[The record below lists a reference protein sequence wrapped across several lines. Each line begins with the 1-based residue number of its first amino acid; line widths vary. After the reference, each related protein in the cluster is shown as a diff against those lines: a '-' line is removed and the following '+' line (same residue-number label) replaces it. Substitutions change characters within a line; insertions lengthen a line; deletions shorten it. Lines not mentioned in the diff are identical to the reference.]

1 MSRRIQER
9 RGAGAAD
16 WLAIPVE
23 RTNAAAVATTAAL
36 MLFLADYH
44 PDDVEAV
51 EFMRANAV
59 VLIAAYAAWHIVTL
73 NSLKFLE
80 LLEVAEAKPALA
92 RYRDP
97 RRVSHLDLAAAWL
110 GFYALVPYAGVA
122 T

>member
-1 MSRRIQER
+1 MAHRDAEQPE
-9 RGAGAAD
+9 
-16 WLAIPVE
+16 V
-23 RTNAAAVATTAAL
+23 
-36 MLFLADYH
+36 
-44 PDDVEAV
+44 
-51 EFMRANAV
+51 
-59 VLIAAYAAWHIVTL
+59 
-73 NSLKFLE
+73 LE